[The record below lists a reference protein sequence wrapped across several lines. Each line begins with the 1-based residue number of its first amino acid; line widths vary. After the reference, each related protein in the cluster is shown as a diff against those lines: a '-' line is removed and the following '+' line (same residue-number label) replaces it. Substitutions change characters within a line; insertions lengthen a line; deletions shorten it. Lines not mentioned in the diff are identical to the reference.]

1 MRKFRLRK
9 AVSSLCTRWHSPC
22 AQRLVVTVFMIHVSL
37 PPKYGPETGA
47 CHFNFACD
55 THHELRPWWVQQ
67 IHYNRPCVSNLLCLF
82 PRHMS
87 VHLFFSS
94 IIGDVSR
101 LWRGSSLCWNMTRTC
116 QSSNIFRA
124 VKESRSNCHGTKLM
138 GGKETQ
144 NPEFICFNCLTRAT
158 VATHSFLVHQ

>member
-1 MRKFRLRK
+1 MYTLAPSFFTKVSCHFLWYVCHYLRSMEPK
-9 AVSSLCTRWHSPC
+9 LEPAILTLSVTHIMKSSL
-22 AQRLVVTVFMIHVSL
+22 
-37 PPKYGPETGA
+37 
-47 CHFNFACD
+47 
-55 THHELRPWWVQQ
+55 WWDQQ
-67 IHYNRPCVSNLLCLF
+67 IHYNRPSVSNLLCLF

-144 NPEFICFNCLTRAT
+144 NPEFICSAVWQGQLWPLILF
-158 VATHSFLVHQ
+158 